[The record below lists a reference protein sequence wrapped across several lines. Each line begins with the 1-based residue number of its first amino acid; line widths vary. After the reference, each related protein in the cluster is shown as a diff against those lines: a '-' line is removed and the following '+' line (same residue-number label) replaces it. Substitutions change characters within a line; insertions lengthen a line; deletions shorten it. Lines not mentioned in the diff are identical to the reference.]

1 MPLVLKEKASVY
13 FKGLHALR
21 FIAALLVLISHVE
34 MIKEGHK
41 IGNIYGNGTFLAKAL
56 EELGPMGVS
65 FFFVLSG
72 FLITYLLLAERE
84 RTHKVA
90 IKKFYWRRIL
100 RIWPLYFLFTFLA
113 FFILPQIPIFHHY
126 YFSPLL
132 ENNFYTKL
140 AMYLFFV
147 PGFVLAFFQSVPWA
161 GHLWSIGVEEQFYL
175 VWPWVIKKLKSG
187 HLLFLM
193 LLIFVVSVKVIIF
206 FLLKYYNYPLWL
218 KEIAAQSKFECMIIG
233 GWVAYIFY
241 NKAFF
246 SYLKILAR
254 GNALLLL
261 AILVFCITWF
271 IPAFLQDIQH
281 IIIAPFFA
289 AIIVGVIQN
298 NKLSF
303 LEHPALIFLGNISYG
318 FYVYHMMCVV
328 ICLRLMPDAINLWC
342 LNNTGGSVLINILY
356 YVGSFL
362 ITIIVSAF
370 SYFFFERY
378 FLRLKRKYS
387 VILSGK

>member
-1 MPLVLKEKASVY
+1 LPLVLKQKATVY

-21 FIAALLVLISHVE
+21 FLAALLVLISHVE
-34 MIKEGHK
+34 MIKAGLK
-41 IGNIYGNGTFLAKAL
+41 ITNIYGNGTFLAHAL

-84 RTHKVA
+84 KTQQIAV
-90 IKKFYWRRIL
+90 KKFYWRRIL
-100 RIWPLYFLFTFLA
+100 RIWPLYFLFTFIA
-113 FFILPQIPIFHHY
+113 FFILPEIPFFEHY

-132 ENNFYTKL
+132 KDNFYTKL
-140 AMYLFFV
+140 AMYIFFV
-147 PGFVLAFFQSVPWA
+147 PGFVLAFFQTIPWA

-175 VWPWVIKKLKSG
+175 IWPWVMKKLKSG
-187 HLLFLM
+187 HLLFLV
-193 LLIFVVSVKVIIF
+193 LLVLVISIKIIIFIFV
-206 FLLKYYNYPLWL
+206 KYFNGPVWI

-241 NKAFF
+241 NKLYLNFVNMLERGRVLIVLLFF
-246 SYLKILAR
+246 
-254 GNALLLL
+254 
-261 AILVFCITWF
+261 VFSIVWF
-271 IPAFLQDIQH
+271 IPLILQDVQH

-289 AIIVGVIQN
+289 AIIVAVIQN
-298 NKLSF
+298 KKLSF

-328 ICLRLMPDAINLWC
+328 LCIKLMPDAINYWC
-342 LNNTGGSVLINILY
+342 ENNDGGTVIINILY

-362 ITIIVSAF
+362 ITIIVSAI
-370 SYFFFERY
+370 SYYLFERY
-378 FLRLKRKYS
+378 FLKLKKKHS
-387 VILSGK
+387 VILSGR